1 MKQMITVL
9 VFMGTVLQGLASE
22 LPTYR
27 WRQMRTQDE
36 VQQLPITYSPS
47 AHNRRGGMVYVLDR
61 LSADKQVYAID
72 LETFVI
78 EQVNSVGA
86 LPERIDMYT
95 YESENHRVI
104 VGRSGRDALYT
115 LELAG
120 DMEWKMS
127 YPGTFDSESYGAY
140 LYWNTATSRPAYFG
154 GYGMFRMKNWVWE
167 HDGASWSN
175 VVPDND
181 QCEPPKRADYSR
193 MIQGD
198 PANHEIFIYSGEGSC
213 SGDQRQQC
221 SDGLAWGGSSF
232 CWLRDIWRFDYENNT
247 FTEVL
252 PRSTTSY
259 DVEGVMGYDYERSRF
274 VLIPLFDPTTYAEGD
289 TLADLSSLLVLNDGA
304 SEFQRIDVGG
314 EVPPARTMAEIRNAA
329 VYYDERNDRFV
340 LFRGDGIWVLEEQQ
354 VDPCITS
361 ADSILGYRNT
371 ETHQVVT
378 YALRNKP
385 ELSYQW
391 FATGGY
397 LLGETTNHFCDVIWG
412 YDDTG
417 WVCCEVRDDSSCLD
431 TLCINIAIQN
441 GTTGGIAQGEGAD
454 RIMSVRPNPTVDL
467 LTVSS
472 VEATDATVYDLVD
485 VTGRIVRQ
493 AHGRHVTLS
502 TENIPAGVYH
512 LMMKDGRGLV
522 QAIERVVVQR

>member
-1 MKQMITVL
+1 MREYFEGDAWSLSFWFQLSDTTEFDLQYIWGTKSGVVPKYGRPGFGVSGGARPKPCGALTIPYRTLLYDAVEECGALHVAPYETSEWNHYVVTLERGVYKVYAQGEIVIQTTTVRPFRLDSL
-9 VFMGTVLQGLASE
+9 VFG
-22 LPTYR
+22 
-27 WRQMRTQDE
+27 
-36 VQQLPITYSPS
+36 
-47 AHNRRGGMVYVLDR
+47 RRLFD
-61 LSADKQVYAID
+61 
-72 LETFVI
+72 
-78 EQVNSVGA
+78 
-86 LPERIDMYT
+86 T
-95 YESENHRVI
+95 YEFN
-104 VGRSGRDALYT
+104 
-115 LELAG
+115 
-120 DMEWKMS
+120 
-127 YPGTFDSESYGAY
+127 
-140 LYWNTATSRPAYFG
+140 
-154 GYGMFRMKNWVWE
+154 
-167 HDGASWSN
+167 
-175 VVPDND
+175 
-181 QCEPPKRADYSR
+181 
-193 MIQGD
+193 
-198 PANHEIFIYSGEGSC
+198 GSIDDI
-213 SGDQRQQC
+213 G
-221 SDGLAWGGSSF
+221 
-232 CWLRDIWRFDYENNT
+232 IWRRALDA
-247 FTEVL
+247 TEV
-252 PRSTTSY
+252 R
-259 DVEGVMGYDYERSRF
+259 R
-274 VLIPLFDPTTYAEGD
+274 LFE
-289 TLADLSSLLVLNDGA
+289 ADG
-304 SEFQRIDVGG
+304 
-314 EVPPARTMAEIRNAA
+314 
-329 VYYDERNDRFV
+329 
-340 LFRGDGIWVLEEQQ
+340 
-354 VDPCITS
+354 PCSFGMS

-385 ELSYQW
+385 DLSYQW

-512 LMMKDGRGLV
+512 LMMKDGKGLV